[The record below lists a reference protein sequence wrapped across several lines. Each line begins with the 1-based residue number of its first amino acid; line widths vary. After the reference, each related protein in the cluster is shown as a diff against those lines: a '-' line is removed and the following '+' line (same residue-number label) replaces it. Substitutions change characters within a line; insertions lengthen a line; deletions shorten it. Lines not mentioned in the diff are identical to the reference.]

1 MRNSERRN
9 SEAALPC
16 GRRDTPKSSAH
27 DGRRARSDAPYQLPP
42 LAFCLTTD
50 ISCRYAN

>member
-9 SEAALPC
+9 SEAAQPC

-27 DGRRARSDAPYQLPP
+27 DGRRAPIRLRSGQAVTRP
-42 LAFCLTTD
+42 TN
-50 ISCRYAN
+50 CRRLHSA